1 MAKNTKERI
10 IDAAIEL
17 FNVNGTGEVSTNHIA
32 KEIGISPGNLYYHF
46 QNKEEIIRAIFE
58 RMVADFHLIWSI
70 PKQQDEYSLQELR
83 SLLKSSFELEWRYR
97 FFYRE
102 LIVLMKIDADLKARH
117 SQIQQERMQQQRAFL
132 QHLIN
137 IGVLHDTQVKS
148 QLDALLKISWM
159 ISNYWLTFLEASG
172 IESITEELLEEGID
186 LIFTVFTPY
195 LQLN

>member
-17 FNVNGTGEVSTNHIA
+17 FNVNSTGEVSTNHIA

-58 RMVADFHLIWSI
+58 RMVADFHLLWSI
-70 PKQQDEYSLQELR
+70 TKQQNELSFQELR
-83 SLLKSSFELEWRYR
+83 SLLKSSFELEWKYR

-102 LIVLMKIDADLKARH
+102 LIVLMKNDPDLKSRH

-132 QHLIN
+132 QQLIDL
-137 IGVLHDTQVKS
+137 GVLHDTVKG

-159 ISNYWLTFLEASG
+159 ISNYWLMFLESSG
-172 IESITEELLEEGID
+172 IEGITEELLEEGID

-195 LQLN
+195 FQQN